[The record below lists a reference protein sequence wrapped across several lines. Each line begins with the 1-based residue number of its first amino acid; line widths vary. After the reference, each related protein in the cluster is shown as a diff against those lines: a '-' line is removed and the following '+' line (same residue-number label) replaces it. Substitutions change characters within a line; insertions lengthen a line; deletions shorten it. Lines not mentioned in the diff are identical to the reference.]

1 LKGSTKHYIALQ
13 YHWSGVTGRIA
24 GITYSYIKYL
34 SIKKKKPIIDSLIEN
49 REIAFYPS
57 INWKT

>member
-1 LKGSTKHYIALQ
+1 
-13 YHWSGVTGRIA
+13 
-24 GITYSYIKYL
+24 TYSYIKYL